1 MIIIHVLECFIAFYG
16 KHEEKVADP
25 EQKSK
30 PNMNDRTQSQNSEIQ
45 IMSWSTDDDWGSFLT
60 VYPLSPTSP
69 GNPGAPVWPCGR
81 GQERLKRHQVS
92 HDLNWPQSS
101 DIYPKYWRIQSLMRA
116 GKIRWRGHRWD
127 GETWVLCCRKT
138 VFTYVH
144 QEKCK
149 TFIMFCFH
157 TFSPS
162 RPWTPSLPSSP
173 WDPWTGNRDSIVLWT
188 AEIYDILKINKI
200 NRCFYWKLEEKSNPT
215 ERWRWN

>member
-1 MIIIHVLECFIAFYG
+1 MFYSFLWKTRG
-16 KHEEKVADP
+16 KSGWSWA
-25 EQKSK
+25 
-30 PNMNDRTQSQNSEIQ
+30 EIQ
-45 IMSWSTDDDWGSFLT
+45 TKYEWSYSEPKFRGSDYVMEHRGSFLT